1 MLLDD
6 PALRRATER
15 RAYRFGRQ
23 MTWPHVAV
31 QYGRLFS
38 ELCPTRALQAVSS
51 A

>member
-23 MTWPHVAV
+23 MTWPNVAM

-38 ELCPTRALQAVSS
+38 ELCPRGPMELVNS